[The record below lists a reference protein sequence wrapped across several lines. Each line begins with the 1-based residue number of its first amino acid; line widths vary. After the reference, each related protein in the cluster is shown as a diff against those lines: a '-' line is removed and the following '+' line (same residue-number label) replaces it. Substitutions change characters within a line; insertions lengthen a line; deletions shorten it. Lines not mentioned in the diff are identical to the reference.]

1 MERREMDFGEREDKK
16 NTIIL
21 VFKIFVGLVTN
32 ITHFDSLVIE
42 TAYTDI
48 LRLVLRA
55 TLSLGK

>member
-1 MERREMDFGEREDKK
+1 MDFGEREDKK

-21 VFKIFVGLVTN
+21 VFKVFFGLVTN
-32 ITHFDSLVIE
+32 IFHFDSLIIE
-42 TAYTDI
+42 TTYSDI